1 MRDAVPR
8 GEPWQSTH
16 AMAVLGTGKALP
28 GPTVPTSELIAL
40 MTDRFAFGRAREAA
54 AMAKRMQ
61 IKTRHI
67 CRDFIDCHEAPRA
80 GASNADLAAEAIM
93 AALNNAGISVY
104 DIGYLMGHTTTPGQ
118 PLPPGIAM
126 VADRIGY
133 HGPYLELRQACTGFA
148 NGLMIAHGILVISG
162 QKPVVIV
169 GSETGSL
176 FFDPARMADDPGQII
191 NMIQMGDGA
200 GAIVLGPAALEGD
213 SIDGAWFGAVGVGR
227 APGIQMHHGM
237 TEFDHDFGSIFA
249 NGSVLFDVGARATAA
264 QGIDLANVN
273 HIIPHQVSGRIGE
286 QAAAHLGLPRERF
299 FVNADRIGNTGS
311 AAIWIAIAELREHAL
326 KQGDAV
332 VALGAEA
339 SKFMYGGFCYR
350 HG

>member
-1 MRDAVPR
+1 MSEAAPR
-8 GEPWQSTH
+8 GHPWQSSH
-16 AMAVLGTGKALP
+16 AMAVLGTGMVLP
-28 GPTVPTSELIAL
+28 GPSIPTSELIAL
-40 MTDRFAFGRAREAA
+40 MKDRFAFGRAREAEA
-54 AMAKRMQ
+54 LAKRMQ
-61 IKTRHI
+61 IKSRHL
-67 CRDFIDCHEAPRA
+67 CRDFNDFHEAARA
-80 GASNADLAAEAIM
+80 GTSNADLAAGAIM
-93 AALNNAGISVY
+93 AALKDAGISVH
-104 DIGYLMGHTTTPGQ
+104 DIGYMIGHTTTPGQ

-148 NGLMIAHGILVISG
+148 NGLMIAHGLLSGSG

-200 GAIVLGPAALEGD
+200 GAIVLGPAAARGD
-213 SIDGAWFGAVGVGR
+213 SIEGAWFGAVGVGR
-227 APGIQMHHGM
+227 VPGIQMHHGR

-249 NGSVLFDVGARATAA
+249 HGSILFDAGARAAAA
-264 QGIDLANVN
+264 QGVDLANVT
-273 HIIPHQVSGRIGE
+273 HVIPHQVSGRIGE
-286 QAAAHLGLPRERF
+286 QAAAHLGLPRDRI

-311 AAIWIAIAELREHAL
+311 AAIWIAIAELREQAL
-326 KQGDAV
+326 LAGDTV